1 MILSAD
7 LQYFTS
13 INSMI
18 DIANASSV
26 LFDRK
31 SLFKKSSFRNRMM
44 LAGPKGQ
51 VLLSIPIIG
60 GRNIKVPYGE
70 VRIDYKTDW
79 QKNHYRTIE
88 TLYGKSP
95 WFDQYQP
102 ELKILFESRFDYLF
116 EWNLTCFKWV
126 IQKLNIKLT
135 ILDLPLPSIGL
146 EKIVV
151 KEDSYSPSNFSNIEN
166 KLLIKYPQVF
176 EDRIGFLANLSTLD
190 LLFNEGPFAKHKIES
205 GIIK

>member
-1 MILSAD
+1 
-7 LQYFTS
+7 
-13 INSMI
+13 
-18 DIANASSV
+18 
-26 LFDRK
+26 
-31 SLFKKSSFRNRMM
+31 MM

-95 WFDQYQP
+95 WFYQYQP
-102 ELKILFESRFDYLF
+102 ELKILFGSRFEYLF
-116 EWNLTCFKWV
+116 EWNLACFKW
-126 IQKLNIKLT
+126 ILQKLNIKLP

-151 KEDSYSPSNFSNIEN
+151 KEDSCSPSNYSNIEN

-190 LLFNEGPFAKHKIES
+190 LLFNEGPFAKYKIES

>member
-18 DIANASSV
+18 DIANASIV
-26 LFDRK
+26 LFDKK

-44 LAGPKGQ
+44 LASPKGQ

-95 WFDQYQP
+95 WFDEYKP
-102 ELKILFESRFDYLF
+102 ALINLFNTRVEFLF
-116 EWNLTCFKWV
+116 EWNMACFEWVTQKINVKRSILVDVEALTSIEDIV
-126 IQKLNIKLT
+126 IKVDVFTPANYSNLFAI
-135 ILDLPLPSIGL
+135 PL
-146 EKIVV
+146 V
-151 KEDSYSPSNFSNIEN
+151 
-166 KLLIKYPQVF
+166 KYPQVF
-176 EDRIGFLANLSTLD
+176 EDRTGFLANLSTLD

>member
-1 MILSAD
+1 MILLAD

-44 LAGPKGQ
+44 LASPKGQ

-102 ELKILFESRFDYLF
+102 ELKILFGSRFDYLF

-151 KEDSYSPSNFSNIEN
+151 KEDSYSPSNYSNVEN

>member
-1 MILSAD
+1 MILLAD

-31 SLFKKSSFRNRMM
+31 SLFKKSSFRNRMI
-44 LAGPKGQ
+44 LAGPKGP

-95 WFDQYQP
+95 WFDEYKP
-102 ELKILFESRFDYLF
+102 ALMILFDSRVEFLF
-116 EWNLTCFKWV
+116 EWNMACFEWV
-126 IQKLNIKLT
+126 TQKINVKRS
-135 ILDLPLPSIGL
+135 ILDDVEALTSIEDIVIKVDVFTPANYSNLFAIPL
-146 EKIVV
+146 V
-151 KEDSYSPSNFSNIEN
+151 
-166 KLLIKYPQVF
+166 KYPQVF
-176 EDRIGFLANLSTLD
+176 EDRTGFLANLSTLD

>member
-1 MILSAD
+1 
-7 LQYFTS
+7 
-13 INSMI
+13 MI

-44 LAGPKGQ
+44 LAGPQGQ

-102 ELKILFESRFDYLF
+102 ELNILFGSRFDYLF
-116 EWNLTCFKWV
+116 EWNLTCFEWV

-135 ILDLPLPSIGL
+135 ILDFPLPSIGL

-151 KEDSYSPSNFSNIEN
+151 KEDNYSPSNFSNIEN
-166 KLLIKYPQVF
+166 KLLLKYPQVF